1 MVVFQFAVRR
11 KDLAIQGGLKPG
23 PAYIISGAS
32 PRLPVPHSL
41 VCIERVAIHNEDFL
55 PLLLRPHSTAVIV
68 FISFWLGNDVSI
80 ASQSFY
86 I

>member
-41 VCIERVAIHNEDFL
+41 VCIERVAIHNEDFF
-55 PLLLRPHSTAVIV
+55 A
-68 FISFWLGNDVSI
+68 FAI
-80 ASQSFY
+80 AAPFNCGDCFY
-86 I
+86 